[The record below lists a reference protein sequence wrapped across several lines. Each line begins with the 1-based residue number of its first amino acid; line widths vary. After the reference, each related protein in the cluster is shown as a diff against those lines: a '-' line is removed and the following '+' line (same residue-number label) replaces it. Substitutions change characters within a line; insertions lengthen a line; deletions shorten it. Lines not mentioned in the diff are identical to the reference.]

1 MIKKI
6 NIALVLG
13 LVIGTMITNFKIM
26 KYEKEIVYLKKEKKK
41 IKKDLD
47 LKEINW
53 TYVINPRN
61 LESINNQYHFL
72 EPIKLEDI
80 INLE

>member
-1 MIKKI
+1 MIKKK
-6 NIALVLG
+6 NITLVFG
-13 LVIGTMITNFKIM
+13 LIIGTIFINFKIT
-26 KYEKEIVYLKKEKKK
+26 KYEKDIIYLKEEKEK
-41 IKKDLD
+41 IKMDLD

-53 TYVINPRN
+53 TYVIKPGN
-61 LESINNQYHFL
+61 LELINNENYFF

>member
-1 MIKKI
+1 MIKKK
-6 NIALVLG
+6 NIILVFG
-13 LVIGTMITNFKIM
+13 LIIGTIFINFKIT
-26 KYEKEIVYLKKEKKK
+26 KYEEEIIYLKKEKEK
-41 IKKDLD
+41 IKMDLD

-53 TYVINPRN
+53 TYVIKPGN
-61 LESINNQYHFL
+61 LALINNENYLL

>member
-1 MIKKI
+1 MIKKR
-6 NIALVLG
+6 NITLVFG
-13 LVIGTMITNFKIM
+13 LLIGTIFINFKITR
-26 KYEKEIVYLKKEKKK
+26 YENDILYLKKEKERMQ
-41 IKKDLD
+41 IDLD

-53 TYVINPRN
+53 TYVIKPGN
-61 LESINNQYHFL
+61 LELINNESHFF